1 MTDPYAGIAAL
12 GLEPLARGWGN
23 TIAQKENL

>member
-1 MTDPYAGIAAL
+1 MNPYAGIAAL

-23 TIAQKENL
+23 TIAQRENP

>member
-1 MTDPYAGIAAL
+1 MNPYAGTDAL